1 MAHILQLRHG
11 EARETVVRR
20 HEATR
25 TTVRTPQISNMTEQQ
40 LKDRLVAQSQLKNK
54 RCVGYLMRLSAR
66 AHSVPYISCAENDS
80 SKRVTGD
87 SVLQVQ
93 LSHAYRAK
101 EAMLT

>member
-25 TTVRTPQISNMTEQQ
+25 TTVRTQQISNMTEQH
-40 LKDRLVAQSQLKNK
+40 RLVAQSQLKNK
-54 RCVGYLMRLSAR
+54 RRVGYLMRLSAR
-66 AHSVPYISCAENDS
+66 AYSVPYISCAENDS

-87 SVLQVQ
+87 SVLQVPR
-93 LSHAYRAK
+93 SHAYRAK